1 MTVWFEN
8 LAEGVCRKTSFFIFH
23 LSLIEKSFVFVGKR
37 NSEGKFEWVQ
47 NPNYLEIGPKLG
59 SKLRRTGP
67 DFFHRL
73 KFVSVLSLG
82 QSFLFSQ
89 LLVCSCWNQRR
100 INLFSSF
107 IIFLLL
113 NMPRGILA
121 GQEDFNNASYLHSV
135 SSYQTDCRWLLRGWI
150 TKHVAKYGTK
160 LPTNWELLKGGDW
173 SLEKWLWSVA
183 LSPLCR

>member
-23 LSLIEKSFVFVGKR
+23 LTLIEKSFVFVRKR

-47 NPNYLEIGPKLG
+47 NPNNLEIGPKLG

-82 QSFLFSQ
+82 ESFLFSQ
-89 LLVCSCWNQRR
+89 LLVCSCCNQRR

-107 IIFLLL
+107 ILFLLL
-113 NMPRGILA
+113 NMLVIYKLSSFSFILSNRL
-121 GQEDFNNASYLHSV
+121 Q
-135 SSYQTDCRWLLRGWI
+135 I
-150 TKHVAKYGTK
+150 TFERLDY
-160 LPTNWELLKGGDW
+160 
-173 SLEKWLWSVA
+173 
-183 LSPLCR
+183 

>member
-8 LAEGVCRKTSFFIFH
+8 LAEGRVCRKTSFFIFH
-23 LSLIEKSFVFVGKR
+23 LTLIEKSFVFVGKR

-113 NMPRGILA
+113 NMPVIYKLSSFSFILSKRL
-121 GQEDFNNASYLHSV
+121 Q
-135 SSYQTDCRWLLRGWI
+135 I
-150 TKHVAKYGTK
+150 TFGRLDY
-160 LPTNWELLKGGDW
+160 
-173 SLEKWLWSVA
+173 
-183 LSPLCR
+183 

>member
-1 MTVWFEN
+1 M
-8 LAEGVCRKTSFFIFH
+8 CRKTSFFIFH
-23 LSLIEKSFVFVGKR
+23 LTLIERSFVFVGKR

-89 LLVCSCWNQRR
+89 LLVCSCCNQRR
-100 INLFSSF
+100 INLFASF
-107 IIFLLL
+107 ILFILL
-113 NMPRGILA
+113 NMPVIYKLSSFSFILSNRL
-121 GQEDFNNASYLHSV
+121 Q
-135 SSYQTDCRWLLRGWI
+135 I
-150 TKHVAKYGTK
+150 TFGRLDY
-160 LPTNWELLKGGDW
+160 
-173 SLEKWLWSVA
+173 
-183 LSPLCR
+183 

>member
-1 MTVWFEN
+1 M
-8 LAEGVCRKTSFFIFH
+8 CRKTSFFIFH
-23 LSLIEKSFVFVGKR
+23 LTLIEKSFVFVGKR

-82 QSFLFSQ
+82 ESFLFSQ
-89 LLVCSCWNQRR
+89 LLVCSCSNQRR

-121 GQEDFNNASYLHSV
+121 GQEDFNNASCLHSV
-135 SSYQTDCRWLLRGWI
+135 SSYQTDYR
-150 TKHVAKYGTK
+150 
-160 LPTNWELLKGGDW
+160 
-173 SLEKWLWSVA
+173 
-183 LSPLCR
+183 

>member
-1 MTVWFEN
+1 M
-8 LAEGVCRKTSFFIFH
+8 CRKTSFFIFH
-23 LSLIEKSFVFVGKR
+23 LTLIEKSFVFVGKR

-89 LLVCSCWNQRR
+89 LLVCSYCNQRR

-107 IIFLLL
+107 ILFLLL
-113 NMPRGILA
+113 NMPVIYKLSSFSFILSKRL
-121 GQEDFNNASYLHSV
+121 Q
-135 SSYQTDCRWLLRGWI
+135 I
-150 TKHVAKYGTK
+150 TFGRLDY
-160 LPTNWELLKGGDW
+160 
-173 SLEKWLWSVA
+173 
-183 LSPLCR
+183 

>member
-1 MTVWFEN
+1 M
-8 LAEGVCRKTSFFIFH
+8 CRKISFFIFH
-23 LSLIEKSFVFVGKR
+23 LTLIEKSFVFVGKR

-89 LLVCSCWNQRR
+89 LLVCSCCNQRR
-100 INLFSSF
+100 IKLFSSF

-113 NMPRGILA
+113 NMPVIYKLSSFSFILSNRL
-121 GQEDFNNASYLHSV
+121 Q
-135 SSYQTDCRWLLRGWI
+135 I
-150 TKHVAKYGTK
+150 TFERLDY
-160 LPTNWELLKGGDW
+160 
-173 SLEKWLWSVA
+173 
-183 LSPLCR
+183 

>member
-23 LSLIEKSFVFVGKR
+23 LTLIEKSFVFVGKR

-47 NPNYLEIGPKLG
+47 NPNNLEIDPKLG

-89 LLVCSCWNQRR
+89 LLVCSCSNQRR

-107 IIFLLL
+107 ILFLLL
-113 NMPRGILA
+113 NMPVIYKLSSFSFILSNRL
-121 GQEDFNNASYLHSV
+121 Q
-135 SSYQTDCRWLLRGWI
+135 I
-150 TKHVAKYGTK
+150 TFERLDY
-160 LPTNWELLKGGDW
+160 
-173 SLEKWLWSVA
+173 
-183 LSPLCR
+183 